1 MEWSHMAIAI
11 IGGLFAG
18 FINTF
23 AGNGSAIT
31 LTILTEVFG
40 LPGLVAN
47 ATNRLG
53 VAAQGITGSYGFYR
67 NGKLDLKESKLIIVV
82 VIIGAMAGIVASILV
97 SNEQFMWVF
106 KVMLVGML
114 FLLLVKPKR
123 WLKDGNDNLNK
134 NPWVIVPL
142 FLALGFYGGF
152 IQMGMG
158 IFFLMSMV
166 LVVRYNI
173 INANAVKVFVVVLY
187 TLIAIAIFQ
196 WKGLIDWRIGLTLA
210 AGQAVGGF
218 LAAEVASKH
227 PKAKEWA
234 YRILILAMVIAVLK
248 LFGVLEPEFWG
259 KL

>member
-1 MEWSHMAIAI
+1 MEWSHLAIAV

-31 LTILTEVFG
+31 LTILTEIFG

-53 VAAQGITGSYGFYR
+53 VGAQGITGTFGFYK
-67 NGKLDLKESKLIIVV
+67 NGKLDLKESRLIIIVV
-82 VIIGAMAGIVASILV
+82 ILGAISGIVTSAYV
-97 SNEQFMWVF
+97 SNEQFMFVF
-106 KVMLVGML
+106 RVIMVGML

-134 NPWVIVPL
+134 NPWIIVPL
-142 FLALGFYGGF
+142 FLVLGFYGGF

-166 LVVRYNI
+166 LVARYNI
-173 INANAVKVFVVVLY
+173 INANAVKVFVVCIY
-187 TLIAIAIFQ
+187 TLIAIAIFE
-196 WKGLIDWRIGLTLA
+196 WKGLIDWKIGLTLA
-210 AGQAVGGF
+210 FGQAIGGYI
-218 LAAEVASKH
+218 AAEVASTH

-234 YRILILAMVIAVLK
+234 YRILLLAMGIAVLK
-248 LFGVLEPEFWG
+248 IFDLI
-259 KL
+259 

>member
-47 ATNRLG
+47 ATNRIG
-53 VAAQGITGSYGFYR
+53 VGAQGITGSFGFYR
-67 NGKLDLKESKLIIVV
+67 NGKLDLKESKLIITV
-82 VIIGAMAGIVASILV
+82 VILGALAGIITSVYV
-97 SNEQFMWVF
+97 SNDQFMFVF
-106 KVMLVGML
+106 RVIMVGML

-134 NPWVIVPL
+134 NPWIIIPL
-142 FLALGFYGGF
+142 FAVLGFYGGF

-166 LVVRYNI
+166 LVARYNI
-173 INANAVKVFVVVLY
+173 IHANAVKVFVVMIY

-196 WKGLIDWRIGLTLA
+196 WKGLIDWKIGLTLA
-210 AGQAVGGF
+210 GGQAIGGYV
-218 LAAEVASKH
+218 AAEVASKH

-234 YRILILAMVIAVLK
+234 YRILILAMGIAILK
-248 LFGVLEPEFWG
+248 LFDIL
-259 KL
+259 

>member
-53 VAAQGITGSYGFYR
+53 VAAQGITGTYGFYR
-67 NGKLDLKESKLIIVV
+67 NGKLDLQGGKTIIIVV
-82 VIIGAMAGIVASILV
+82 ILGAILGIITSLYV

-106 KVMLVGML
+106 RVMMIAML
-114 FLLLVKPKR
+114 FLLLLKPKR
-123 WLKDGNDNLNK
+123 WLRDGNDNLNK
-134 NPWVIVPL
+134 NPWVIIPI

-173 INANAVKVFVVVLY
+173 IHANAIKVFVVVIY
-187 TLIAIAIFQ
+187 TLMAIAIFQ
-196 WKGLIDWRIGLTLA
+196 WKGLIDWKIGLTLA

-218 LAAEVASKH
+218 IAAEVASRH

-234 YRILILAMVIAVLK
+234 YRILLLAMLIAVLK
-248 LFGVLEPEFWG
+248 LFGII
-259 KL
+259 

>member
-11 IGGLFAG
+11 VGGLFAG

-53 VAAQGITGSYGFYR
+53 VGAQGITGTIAFKK
-67 NGKLDLKESKLIIVV
+67 NGKLNLQRSKTIIVT
-82 VIIGAMAGIVASILV
+82 VILGAIVGVITSIYV
-97 SNEQFMWVF
+97 SNEQFMFVF
-106 KVMLVGML
+106 RVIMVVML

-123 WLKDGNDNLNK
+123 WLRDGDDDLYT
-134 NPWVIVPL
+134 NPLVIIPL
-142 FLALGFYGGF
+142 FFALGFYGGF

-166 LVVRYNI
+166 LVARYNI
-173 INANAVKVFVVVLY
+173 ITANAVKVFVVFIY
-187 TLIAIAIFQ
+187 TLMAIAIFQ
-196 WKGLIDWRIGLTLA
+196 YQGLIDWKIGSTLA
-210 AGQAVGGF
+210 VGQALGGY

-234 YRILILAMVIAVLK
+234 YRILLLAMGIAVLK
-248 LFGVLEPEFWG
+248 LFDLI
-259 KL
+259 